1 MVMNPQDEQ
10 MNKPRGG
17 LLGLFDKAMKAD
29 EDTGLSPLQN
39 FAAALDPLILKDLRG
54 GEGIR
59 QQGVQRAATMSKNK
73 TVDMLRQQGRN
84 DLADAVMNRTIGPK
98 EAFSVMQ
105 SEKAADTAFQR
116 QKDLAA
122 FSAGLKAP
130 AAPKLYSE
138 FAKLNADLQAGN
150 ISKDQYNA
158 SVQSFLNKNKMSI
171 RPFRDINRKKT
182 KVVTVGSVKIGGD
195 NPISVQSMT
204 NTLTTDIEATI
215 NQINQITEAGGDL
228 VRVSCPDKES
238 TQALK
243 KIIAPKKNLSF
254 SENFFHMCFGKV
266 PEKEIVK
273 AFDVSLILYAEHSF
287 NVSTFTA
294 RTITSSLSDI
304 HGAIT
309 GAIASLKGPLHGGA
323 NEEVMHMMKKIKKP
337 ENALKWINNALKNK
351 EVVMGFGH
359 RVYKSGDSRVPTMR
373 EYFGKVAKIKK
384 DKTFEKI
391 YDIVEKVMIKK
402 KNIHPNVDYPT
413 GPTYHLMGFDT
424 DFFTPIFVISRI
436 TGWSAHIME
445 QHAANKLIRPL
456 AKYKGSKHRTVMQ
469 LNQR

>member
-1 MVMNPQDEQ
+1 MSDDI
-10 MNKPRGG
+10 KKG
-17 LLGLFDKAMKAD
+17 LLGIIVD
-29 EDTGLSPLQN
+29 ETEISKVMPEINSLTYRGY
-39 FAAALDPLILKDLRG
+39 AAQDLCARCDFEEVAYLILNKELPKKNQLKQFVKDLTK
-54 GEGIR
+54 E
-59 QQGVQRAATMSKNK
+59 RALSKNLIEILK
-73 TVDMLRQQGRN
+73 RIPKNSHPMDVART
-84 DLADAVMNRTIGPK
+84 AV
-98 EAFSVMQ
+98 SVMGLEDKE
-105 SEKAADTAFQR
+105 SKDNSPKANLRKALRIFAKTPTA
-116 QKDLAA
+116 LAA
-122 FSAGLKAP
+122 FYRL
-130 AAPKLYSE
+130 
-138 FAKLNADLQAGN
+138 
-150 ISKDQYNA
+150 
-158 SVQSFLNKNKMSI
+158 
-171 RPFRDINRKKT
+171 RK
-182 KVVTVGSVKIGGD
+182 G
-195 NPISVQSMT
+195 
-204 NTLTTDIEATI
+204 
-215 NQINQITEAGGDL
+215 
-228 VRVSCPDKES
+228 
-238 TQALK
+238 K

-337 ENALKWINNALKNK
+337 ENALKWITKALKNK
-351 EVVMGFGH
+351 DVVMGFGH

-373 EYFGKVAKIKK
+373 EYFKRVAIIKK

-391 YDIVEKVMIKK
+391 YDIVEKVMIKE
-402 KNIHPNVDYPT
+402 KNIYPNVDYPT

-456 AKYKGSKHRTVMQ
+456 ASYKGQKHRKVLE

>member
-1 MVMNPQDEQ
+1 MSDEI
-10 MNKPRGG
+10 KKG
-17 LLGLFDKAMKAD
+17 LLGIVVD
-29 EDTGLSPLQN
+29 ETEVSKVMPEINSLTYRGY
-39 FAAALDPLILKDLRG
+39 AAQDLCEYCRFEEVAYLILNKDLPNTIQLRKF
-54 GEGIR
+54 EKEEKNHR
-59 QQGVQRAATMSKNK
+59 ELSKNLYEIIK
-73 TVDMLRQQGRN
+73 HMPKKSHPMDVART
-84 DLADAVMNRTIGPK
+84 AV
-98 EAFSVMQ
+98 SVMGLEDKETQ
-105 SEKAADTAFQR
+105 DSSHEANMRKALRIFAKTPTA
-116 QKDLAA
+116 LAA
-122 FSAGLKAP
+122 F
-130 AAPKLYSE
+130 YR
-138 FAKLNADLQAGN
+138 
-150 ISKDQYNA
+150 
-158 SVQSFLNKNKMSI
+158 I
-171 RPFRDINRKKT
+171 RK
-182 KVVTVGSVKIGGD
+182 G
-195 NPISVQSMT
+195 
-204 NTLTTDIEATI
+204 
-215 NQINQITEAGGDL
+215 
-228 VRVSCPDKES
+228 
-238 TQALK
+238 K
-243 KIIAPKKNLSF
+243 KIIKPKKNLTF
-254 SENFFHMCFGKV
+254 AENFFYMCFGKV
-266 PEKEIVK
+266 PQKEIVK

-323 NEEVMHMMKKIKKP
+323 NEEVMHMMNKIKKP

-373 EYFGKVAKIKK
+373 QYFGKVAKLKK
-384 DKTFEKI
+384 DKKFEKI
-391 YDIVEKVMIKK
+391 YDIVERVMIKE

-456 AKYKGSKHRTVMQ
+456 ASYKGSKHRKVLQ

>member
-1 MVMNPQDEQ
+1 MSDDI
-10 MNKPRGG
+10 KKG
-17 LLGLFDKAMKAD
+17 LLGIIVD
-29 EDTGLSPLQN
+29 ETEISKVMPEINSLTYRGYAAQDLCARCN
-39 FAAALDPLILKDLRG
+39 FEEVAYLILNKELPKKNQLKQFVKELIKER
-54 GEGIR
+54 
-59 QQGVQRAATMSKNK
+59 TLSKNLIEILK
-73 TVDMLRQQGRN
+73 RIPKNSHPMDVART
-84 DLADAVMNRTIGPK
+84 AV
-98 EAFSVMQ
+98 SVMGLEDKE
-105 SEKAADTAFQR
+105 SKDNSPKANLRKALRIFAKTPTA
-116 QKDLAA
+116 LAA
-122 FSAGLKAP
+122 FYRL
-130 AAPKLYSE
+130 
-138 FAKLNADLQAGN
+138 
-150 ISKDQYNA
+150 
-158 SVQSFLNKNKMSI
+158 
-171 RPFRDINRKKT
+171 RK
-182 KVVTVGSVKIGGD
+182 G
-195 NPISVQSMT
+195 
-204 NTLTTDIEATI
+204 
-215 NQINQITEAGGDL
+215 
-228 VRVSCPDKES
+228 
-238 TQALK
+238 K

-337 ENALKWINNALKNK
+337 ENALKWITKALKNK
-351 EVVMGFGH
+351 DVVMGFGH

-373 EYFGKVAKIKK
+373 EYFKRVAIIKK

-391 YDIVEKVMIKK
+391 YDIVEKVMIRE
-402 KNIHPNVDYPT
+402 KNIYPNVDYPT

-456 AKYKGSKHRTVMQ
+456 ASYKGQKHRKVLE

>member
-1 MVMNPQDEQ
+1 MSDNI
-10 MNKPRGG
+10 KKG
-17 LLGLFDKAMKAD
+17 LLGIVVDETEISKVMPEINSLTYRGYAAQDLCARCKFEEVAYLILNKELPNKKQLKQFEKKETKERTLSKNLINILKQMPKKSHPMDVARTAVSVMGLEDKETKNNSPKANLSKAMRI
-29 EDTGLSPLQN
+29 
-39 FAAALDPLILKDLRG
+39 F
-54 GEGIR
+54 
-59 QQGVQRAATMSKNK
+59 SK
-73 TVDMLRQQGRN
+73 TPV
-84 DLADAVMNRTIGPK
+84 A
-98 EAFSVMQ
+98 
-105 SEKAADTAFQR
+105 
-116 QKDLAA
+116 LAA
-122 FSAGLKAP
+122 FYRL
-130 AAPKLYSE
+130 
-138 FAKLNADLQAGN
+138 
-150 ISKDQYNA
+150 
-158 SVQSFLNKNKMSI
+158 
-171 RPFRDINRKKT
+171 RK
-182 KVVTVGSVKIGGD
+182 G
-195 NPISVQSMT
+195 
-204 NTLTTDIEATI
+204 
-215 NQINQITEAGGDL
+215 
-228 VRVSCPDKES
+228 
-238 TQALK
+238 K
-243 KIIAPKKNLSF
+243 KIIAPKKNLTF
-254 SENFFHMCFGKV
+254 AENFFHMCFGKV
-266 PEKEIVK
+266 PNKEIVK

-351 EVVMGFGH
+351 DVVMGFGH

-373 EYFGKVAKIKK
+373 EYFKKVAIIKK

-391 YDIVEKVMIKK
+391 YDIVEKVMIEK
-402 KNIHPNVDYPT
+402 KNIYPNVDYPT

-456 AKYKGSKHRTVMQ
+456 ASYKGSKYRKVIS